1 MSAHLDGVRRL
12 EDAGSAAIVLH
23 SLFEEQIT
31 EAQTGRI
38 HGMDRHDDPLFAARL
53 APFPPT
59 AEYPFVPAEHLEHL
73 RRVKQA
79 VSIPVIASLNGISAG
94 MWLRQASLFEQAGA
108 DALEINLY
116 QVITDARIPGVAVED
131 SIVAAVTDLKRELR
145 IPVAVKLA
153 PFFSAFAHT
162 AARLDRAGADGMVL
176 FNRFY
181 QPDIDIATLK
191 AEPSLEL
198 SRHAELLLR
207 LRWLAI
213 LHGRVKA
220 SLALTGGVE
229 EWQDGIKAILAG
241 AHAVQTVSAV
251 LRHGPGF
258 LTMMVEKLQAW
269 MEWHHFESLD
279 QARGRVSLLNS
290 PDPSSFERAHYIRA
304 LHKWGA

>member
-1 MSAHLDGVRRL
+1 
-12 EDAGSAAIVLH
+12 
-23 SLFEEQIT
+23 
-31 EAQTGRI
+31 
-38 HGMDRHDDPLFAARL
+38 MDRHEDPLFAARL

-59 AEYPFVPAEHLEHL
+59 AEYPFIPAEHLEHL

-94 MWLRQASLFEQAGA
+94 VWLKQALLFEQAGA

-116 QVITDARIPGVAVED
+116 QVITDPATPAAAVED
-131 SIVAAVTDLKRELR
+131 GIVAAVSDLKRDLR

-153 PFFSAFAHT
+153 PFFTAFAHM
-162 AARLDRAGADGMVL
+162 AARLDRTGVDGMVL

-181 QPDIDIATLK
+181 QPDIDIATLT
-191 AEPSLEL
+191 AAPTLEL

-229 EWQDGIKAILAG
+229 EWEDGVKGILAG
-241 AHAVQTVSAV
+241 ADVVQVVSAV

-258 LTMMVEKLQAW
+258 LTTMVDKLQAW
-269 MEWHHFESLD
+269 MEWHHFESID
-279 QARGRVSLLNS
+279 QARGRVSLINS

-304 LHKWGA
+304 LHRWTA